1 VDLGLKGRTA
11 IVSGASSGLGLATAE
26 ALAGEGANVTMF
38 ARRREVLEREADRIG
53 ALAVRG
59 DVTNPRD
66 LENLVH
72 RTVEAFGGLD
82 VLVWN
87 SGGPPPG
94 PATGMSPADLEEAV
108 ELLYIPA
115 VRLVELCLPHLVQSA
130 GGRILIFSSVAA
142 LEPSGHLALSNAVR
156 PGVIGWAKTL
166 SRELGP
172 RGVTVNCVAPG
183 RIETA
188 RLAQLYPD
196 GPSEADIEA
205 IPLRRWGQ
213 PQEFGDVACFL
224 ASDRARYVTGTTVV
238 VDGGLSR
245 GLFQ

>member
-1 VDLGLKGRTA
+1 MDLGLKGRTA

-26 ALAGEGANVTMF
+26 ALAAEGANVTMF
-38 ARRREVLEREADRIG
+38 GRRRDVLMREADRIG

-66 LENLVH
+66 LEAVVQ
-72 RTVEAFGGLD
+72 RTVEAFGGIDILA
-82 VLVWN
+82 WN

-94 PATGMSPADLEEAV
+94 PSIGISVEALEEAI
-108 ELLYIPA
+108 ELLFAPA
-115 VRLVELCLPHLVQSA
+115 LRLVSLCLPHLVQSA
-130 GGRILIFSSVAA
+130 GGRILVFTSVAA
-142 LEPSGHLALSNAVR
+142 REPSTHLALSNSVR
-156 PGVIGWAKTL
+156 PGVTGWAKTL

-172 RGVTVNCVAPG
+172 RGITVNCVAPG
-183 RIETA
+183 RIDTA
-188 RLAQLYPD
+188 RLAQLYPE
-196 GPSEADIEA
+196 GPTEADLQE
-205 IPLRRWGQ
+205 IPVGRWGT

-245 GLFQ
+245 GLF

>member
-1 VDLGLKGRTA
+1 MDLGLKGRTA

-26 ALAGEGANVTMF
+26 ALAAEGANVTMF
-38 ARRREVLEREADRIG
+38 ARRREVLVREADRIG

-66 LENLVH
+66 LENLVQ

-94 PATGMSPADLEEAV
+94 PATGMSPADVEEAI
-108 ELLYIPA
+108 ELLFVPA

-142 LEPSGHLALSNAVR
+142 LEPSDHLALSNAVR